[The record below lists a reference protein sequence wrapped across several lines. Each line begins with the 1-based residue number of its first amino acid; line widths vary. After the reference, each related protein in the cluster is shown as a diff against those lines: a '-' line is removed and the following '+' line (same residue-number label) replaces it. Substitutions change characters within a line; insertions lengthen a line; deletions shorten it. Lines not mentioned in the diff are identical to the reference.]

1 MSLALDGIFLNEMS
15 RADETHESGRFDLAA
30 MADEAL
36 VAHVRSGEMHAFDE
50 LVRRYRNDVFALSYH
65 FVRSR
70 EEAWDISQEVFI
82 KAHRALDRFRGE
94 SSFKTWLMRITAN
107 QSKDFLKKRKLSTVA
122 FDDALREG
130 DAPSP
135 AMGPAHELEA
145 RELGQAIQKALD
157 KLPVKHRLAFVLRE
171 FEGLT
176 YEEMAEV
183 MECNLGTVMSRLH
196 HARKKLQKS
205 LLQMGVV
212 EGESHA

>member
-15 RADETHESGRFDLAA
+15 RVDEGHASERFDLAA

-36 VAHVRSGEMHAFDE
+36 VAHVRAGELHAFDE

-82 KAHRALDRFRGE
+82 KAHRALGRFRGE
-94 SSFKTWLMRITAN
+94 SSFKTWLLRITAN
-107 QSKDFLKKRKLSTVA
+107 QSKDFLKKRRLSTVA
-122 FDDALREG
+122 FDDTLREG
-130 DAPSP
+130 EAPSP
-135 AMGPAHELEA
+135 ALSPVHELEA
-145 RELGQAIQKALD
+145 RELGQAILKALD
-157 KLPVKHRLAFVLRE
+157 KLPAKHRLAFVLRE
-171 FEGLT
+171 FEGMT
-176 YEEMAEV
+176 YEEMAQV

-212 EGESHA
+212 EGENHA